1 MGYVTIV
8 SLSLEDDNLGLNCGD
23 FSQRLSSLSIS
34 GLPTYIFAQKRL
46 SVALI
51 ASHTH
56 CKKINNSESETASTV
71 NSSPVACITTYVC
84 MYSLV
89 S

>member
-34 GLPTYIFAQKRL
+34 GLPTYVFPQKRL

-51 ASHTH
+51 ASHTNY
-56 CKKINNSESETASTV
+56 KNITALLKIVGRGMSEAMT
-71 NSSPVACITTYVC
+71 
-84 MYSLV
+84 
-89 S
+89 